1 MKKNFILVAL
11 AILGTINVW
20 ADDAPKDT
28 LKVVDVEEVVV
39 IATPKE
45 SRKLRE
51 QPSSSTILSQQDM
64 RDNQVTSIK
73 GLTSLVP
80 NLFIPDYGS
89 KLTSAIYIRG
99 VGSRINNPSVG
110 LYVDNVPYM
119 DKSAFDFNYSDIER
133 IDVLRGP
140 QGTLYG
146 RSAMGGLIRVYTK
159 SPFSY
164 QGTDLRLS
172 AGTYNQYKAS
182 VTHYHRISDK
192 FAFSAGGFYD
202 YTGGFFKNT
211 YLNEK
216 IDRGNGTGGR
226 LRGIYIPT
234 ENLKLD
240 LNINYEYSDQGGYPY
255 GQYDK
260 TTGETSDPAYNDKSS
275 YYRNLLN
282 AGLNV
287 EYQTKKF
294 TLTSVTG
301 LQHLKDRMFLDQD
314 FTIADKYNV
323 VQKQK
328 QSTLSQE
335 FTFKSRNNQRW
346 QWVTGAS
353 GFYQW
358 LKMDSPVTF
367 KTEGISMLQQYMDMG
382 MASLPIRVKIMDT
395 EMPMAGNFDTP
406 TMGAALFHE
415 STFNKLIWDN
425 LSFTVGLRADYEQIK
440 ITHDTHTTLNTQ
452 TYDKVSGAALGAP
465 KANNYLINGNEKDH
479 YWILLPKF
487 ALKYAFN
494 KQNNVYATVSRG
506 YRSGGYN
513 VQMFSDLIQKQMMGQ
528 PGGSNASV
536 RDFIYYKPEY
546 AWNYEL
552 GSHLTLWEGKL
563 WADMA
568 AFVMDTKDQQIAQFS
583 PAQMGRMMVNAGHSR
598 SIGAEVSLK
607 ANLTDALMVNGSYG
621 YTHATF
627 INFNDGKADYKDQF
641 VPFIPRHTLTV
652 GVQYSIKCGEHSM
665 FDKVRFLANYSGVGK
680 IYWTE
685 KNDVAQKFY
694 GTVNWKIC
702 TTIGNAEVDLWSR
715 NFLDKKYN
723 TFYFE
728 SSGNGFAQKARP
740 AQFGIDM
747 RCRF

>member
-1 MKKNFILVAL
+1 MKKNCILVAL
-11 AILGTINVW
+11 AMLGTINVW
-20 ADDAPKDT
+20 ADDVPKDT

-45 SRKLRE
+45 NRKLRE

-64 RDNQVTSIK
+64 RDNQVTSLK
-73 GLTSLVP
+73 SLTAVVP

-119 DKSAFDFNYSDIER
+119 DKSAFDFNYADIER

-159 SPFSY
+159 SPFTY

-172 AGTYNQYKAS
+172 AGTYNQYSAS
-182 VTHYHRISDK
+182 VTHYHRVSNK
-192 FAFSAGGFYD
+192 FAFSTGAFYD
-202 YTGGFFKNT
+202 YAGGFFKNA
-211 YLNEK
+211 YLNKK
-216 IDRGNGTGGR
+216 IDRSNSAGGR
-226 LRGIYIPT
+226 FRGIYLPT
-234 ENLKLD
+234 ENLKVD
-240 LNINYEYSDQGGYPY
+240 LNVSYEYGDQGGYPY
-255 GQYDK
+255 GLYDK
-260 TTGETSDPAYNDKSS
+260 TTGKTADPAYNEESK

-282 AGLNV
+282 AGLNL
-287 EYQTKKF
+287 EYQGKGF
-294 TLTSVTG
+294 TLSSVSG
-301 LQHLKDRMFLDQD
+301 FQHLRDRMFMDQD
-314 FTIADKYNV
+314 FTTDSLYTI

-328 QSTLSQE
+328 QNTVSQE
-335 FTFKSRNNQRW
+335 FTFKGGSDKGW
-346 QWVTGAS
+346 QWVAGVS

-358 LKMDSPVTF
+358 LKMDAPVTF
-367 KTEGISMLQQYMDMG
+367 KESGINMIQGYMDQA
-382 MASLPIRVKIMDT
+382 MAATPVRVKILDAT
-395 EMPMAGNFDTP
+395 MPVYGNFDTP
-406 TMGAALFHE
+406 TMGAAIFHE
-415 STFNKLIWDN
+415 STFNRLIWDG
-425 LSFTVGLRADYEQIK
+425 LSLTVGLRADYENME
-440 ITHDTHTTLNTQ
+440 ITHDTHATLNTQ
-452 TYDKVSGAALGAP
+452 TYMNGSPMGGVT
-465 KANNYLINGNEKDH
+465 ANDYTINGKEKDD

-494 KQNNVYATVSRG
+494 NQNNIYASVSRG

-513 VQMFSDLIQKQMMGQ
+513 VQMFSDLIQKQMTSQ
-528 PGGSNASV
+528 PGSTTSASV
-536 RDFIYYKPEY
+536 KDVISYDPEY

-563 WADMA
+563 WADVA
-568 AFVMDTKDQQIAQFS
+568 AFVMDTRDQQIAQFS
-583 PAQMGRMMVNAGHSR
+583 PSEMGRMMVNAAHSR
-598 SIGAEVSLK
+598 SYGGEASLR
-607 ANLTDALMVNGSYG
+607 ANLTDALSVNTSYG

-627 INFNDGKADYKDQF
+627 IDFNDGTADYKDKF
-641 VPFIPRHTLTV
+641 VPFIPKQTLTV
-652 GVQYSIKCGEHSM
+652 GAQYTVKGDEHSM
-665 FDKVRFLANYSGVGK
+665 FDEVRFIANYSGAGK

-685 KNDVAQKFY
+685 KNDVAQNFY

-702 TTIGNAEVDLWSR
+702 TSIGNAQIDLWSR
-715 NFLDKKYN
+715 NFLNKEYN

-728 SSGNGFAQKARP
+728 SSSKGFAQKARP
-740 AQFGIDM
+740 MQFGVDL